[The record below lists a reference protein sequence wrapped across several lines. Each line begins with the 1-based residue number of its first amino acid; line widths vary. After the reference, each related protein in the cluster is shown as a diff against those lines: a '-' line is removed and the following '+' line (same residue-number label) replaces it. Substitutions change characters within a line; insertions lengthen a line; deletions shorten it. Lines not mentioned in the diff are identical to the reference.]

1 MFATKKKYYLIIQN
15 IRDID
20 LSNIK
25 SFNKFVII
33 YRNNIK
39 NDKLKQLKQF
49 RLKCKIKGIEFFVA
63 NDKKLLIKLR
73 ADGLYVSSHNKDLS
87 INRLRSNYKIIG
99 SIHNIKELNI
109 KQKQMCSSFIYSRLF
124 KTDYEFKHGHL
135 GVIKFNLFC
144 ILTKK
149 ELISLGGIRLNNL
162 NKLKTLN
169 TGSVAIFSEIKK
181 KPAVIN
187 RLF

>member
-109 KQKQMCSSFIYSRLF
+109 KIDINKLSN
-124 KTDYEFKHGHL
+124 YEFFKHQYRSFLLMMYVFEVTEWTGKIISKEGEL
-135 GVIKFNLFC
+135 LRWVSAKDLKKAKLLPAN
-144 ILTKK
+144 TKVVHYF
-149 ELISLGGIRLNNL
+149 
-162 NKLKTLN
+162 LK
-169 TGSVAIFSEIKK
+169 
-181 KPAVIN
+181 
-187 RLF
+187 

>member
-1 MFATKKKYYLIIQN
+1 
-15 IRDID
+15 
-20 LSNIK
+20 
-25 SFNKFVII
+25 
-33 YRNNIK
+33 
-39 NDKLKQLKQF
+39 
-49 RLKCKIKGIEFFVA
+49 
-63 NDKKLLIKLR
+63 
-73 ADGLYVSSHNKDLS
+73 
-87 INRLRSNYKIIG
+87 
-99 SIHNIKELNI
+99 
-109 KQKQMCSSFIYSRLF
+109 MCSSFIYSRLF